1 MPQGHDFNVALEAPK
16 LLMRLCSPGVCALD
30 STRMQPMQSNLNPP
44 PLQANIPPS
53 TPAEEWPLEPLVA
66 KLRQYCYLLADLT
79 PERLAAEAGGDY
91 ERMRDFLR

>member
-1 MPQGHDFNVALEAPK
+1 MCPRQHTHATHAIQPQPPPHPPTPPTATA
-16 LLMRLCSPGVCALD
+16 
-30 STRMQPMQSNLNPP
+30 TPP